1 MHGGAKTRF
10 WNFEG
15 TEQGN
20 TTSFSAALDLLVPL
34 DRVFDGCNKS
44 LVGNRL
50 RHLIVNTHL
59 SACPDQHFI
68 GQPTE
73 EDKRQFMQAVV
84 LQNFLVVKYLG
95 NTGVTSTCPPV
106 GWAGPAG
113 GLQ

>member
-10 WNFEG
+10 LNFEG

-20 TTSFSAALDLLVPL
+20 TTSFSADLDLLVPL

-68 GQPTE
+68 RQPTE
-73 EDKRQFMQAVV
+73 EDKRHFMQAVV
-84 LQNFLVVKYLG
+84 LKKFPVVKYLE